1 MTLTCY
7 STTRRAVTF
16 LMEGKST
23 MSVMG
28 EWLVGTIFGSMI
40 GVLMGV
46 ACSYSKAIV
55 TVISVFFT
63 VFVLVKLFCNT
74 LFDKYLTVTS
84 LHRC

>member
-1 MTLTCY
+1 
-7 STTRRAVTF
+7 
-16 LMEGKST
+16 MEGKST

-63 VFVLVKLFCNT
+63 VLIIPQVIVDWKNGDYDLAVAGGLQM
-74 LFDKYLTVTS
+74 LS
-84 LHRC
+84 S

>member
-1 MTLTCY
+1 
-7 STTRRAVTF
+7 
-16 LMEGKST
+16 MEGKST

-63 VFVLVKLFCNT
+63 GEKLGVKVIAEYVET
-74 LFDKYLTVTS
+74 EEQRDKLKELGVS
-84 LHRC
+84 GIRAICIVSR